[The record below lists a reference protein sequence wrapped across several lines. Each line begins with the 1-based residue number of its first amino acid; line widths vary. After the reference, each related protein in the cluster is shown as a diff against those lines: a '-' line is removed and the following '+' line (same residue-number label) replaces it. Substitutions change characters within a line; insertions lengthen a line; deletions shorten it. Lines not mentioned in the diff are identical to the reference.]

1 VRSQK
6 YIVFVLIFL
15 FSSSSFALDSLLDQ
29 NDSVVSLDQ
38 FKGKYVVLEWLNF
51 KCHMLKGHYEA
62 MHIQRAQT
70 KLRKNGAVWISVLSQ
85 GKGQPSY
92 FKNKDDLQKALEF
105 HSWAGDFAVR
115 DEVGLWGKH
124 FEAKKTPFH
133 VLINPKGE
141 IIYRGA
147 LDNSNPFT
155 HSESSLLKSRNFL
168 AMAMKQDQ
176 SGKKVKVSFSQSYGC
191 PIRYAE
197 NTTLSLNNRN

>member
-1 VRSQK
+1 MRCKK
-6 YIVFVLIFL
+6 YLISFI
-15 FSSSSFALDSLLDQ
+15 FFISTSCFALESLLDQ
-29 NDSVVSLDQ
+29 NGSSVNLDQ

-62 MHIQRAQT
+62 MHIQRAQK

-92 FKNKDDLQKALEF
+92 FENQIDLQKALEF
-105 HSWAGDFAVR
+105 HSWAGNLALR
-115 DEVGLWGKH
+115 DDLGFWGKH
-124 FEAKKTPFH
+124 FEAKKTPYH

-168 AMAMKQDQ
+168 FMAMKQDQ

-197 NTTLSLNNRN
+197 TATLSLNNKN